1 MDEGNDKLLTVAQVH
16 ELTGIT
22 AAQLKNWDKEGVLVA
37 QRSGEGIANNRKLYT
52 MDDVRQAREILLY
65 RRLGFSLDRIKEIL
79 AASEEERTSLVAMR
93 TDELKEDYAHIQKQI
108 ELSSALEV
116 ASLDSLMDGLAGVK
130 GPDGLI
136 DAYERDRNLRQW
148 IRWSRSHT
156 DRDIERIN
164 AELQDALEDLVHVPD
179 DAPWELV
186 EAHIARFCDAWSKS
200 FGWPTVG
207 QMLAFHFTFAEMVET
222 GEDAGGL
229 FDAVACESLAEAF
242 RLAWASSALKC
253 MEDNLA
259 VLYWNTCEGVSSEP
273 VHETAKVLRAAVAE
287 FSYRPHMSDGS
298 LSPEQVTESVEIT
311 RAIFELLEEV
321 ALDEGLE
328 RYLHLDELYAVD
340 GPGLETARHITEA
353 WVEGRLEPWLSD
365 GGASEIEQRIDA
377 WIDALRLQ
385 WERVTHDG
393 SQADCPGS
401 LDEEEQVER
410 FSAWVEKHYACTFAD
425 PPEARWASEEED
437 CAVEKRTREFAQR
450 MESEGKMA
458 TFD

>member
-52 MDDVRQAREILLY
+52 VDDVCQAQEILLY
-65 RRLGFSLDRIKEIL
+65 RRLGFSLDRIKEVL
-79 AASEEERTSLVAMR
+79 AASEAERASLVAMR

-116 ASLDSLMDGLAGVK
+116 ASLDSLMNGLAGVE

-156 DRDIERIN
+156 DRDIEKTN
-164 AELQDALEDLVHVPD
+164 VELQDALEGLVQVPA
-179 DAPWELV
+179 DATWELV
-186 EAHIARFCDAWSKS
+186 KAHIARFCDAWSKP

-242 RLAWASSALKC
+242 RLAWVSSALKC
-253 MEDNLA
+253 MEDILA

-353 WVEGRLEPWLSD
+353 WVEGRLESWLSD

-437 CAVEKRTREFAQR
+437 CAVEKRTRDFAQR
-450 MESEGKMA
+450 MESEGKM
-458 TFD
+458 TTPD

>member
-37 QRSGEGIANNRKLYT
+37 RRSGEGIANNRKLYT
-52 MDDVRQAREILLY
+52 MDDIRQAREILLY
-65 RRLGFSLDRIKEIL
+65 RRLGFSLGRIKEIL
-79 AASEEERTSLVAMR
+79 AASEDERTSLVAMR

-148 IRWSRSHT
+148 IRWSCSHT

-164 AELQDALEDLVHVPD
+164 AELQDALEGLVQVPA
-179 DAPWELV
+179 DATWELV
-186 EAHIARFCDAWSKS
+186 KAHIARFCDAWSKS

-207 QMLAFHFTFAEMVET
+207 QMLAFHFTFAEMVEN

-253 MEDNLA
+253 TEDILA
-259 VLYWNTCEGVSSEP
+259 ILYWNTYEGVSSEP

-298 LSPEQVTESVEIT
+298 LSSEQVAEFVEIT

-321 ALDEGLE
+321 ALDERLE

-340 GPGLETARHITEA
+340 GSGLETARHITEA
-353 WVEGRLEPWLSD
+353 WVEGRLELWLSD

-410 FSAWVEKHYACTFAD
+410 FFAWVEEHYACTFAD
-425 PPEARWASEEED
+425 PPEARWTSEEED

>member
-1 MDEGNDKLLTVAQVH
+1 MDEDNGKLLTVAQVH

-37 QRSGEGIANNRKLYT
+37 RRSGEGIANNRKLYT
-52 MDDVRQAREILLY
+52 MDDVRRAQEILLY
-65 RRLGFSLDRIKEIL
+65 RKLGFSLDRIKEVF
-79 AASEEERTSLVAMR
+79 AAPESERALLVAMR
-93 TDELKEDYAHIQKQI
+93 TDELKEDYAYIQKQI

-116 ASLDSLMDGLAGVK
+116 VGPDSLMDELVDVE
-130 GPDGLI
+130 GPDRLI
-136 DAYERDRNLRQW
+136 DAYERDKNLRQW

-156 DRDIERIN
+156 DRDIEKIN
-164 AELQDALEDLVHVPD
+164 AELQDALDNLVQIPD
-179 DAPWELV
+179 DATWELV
-186 EAHIARFCDAWSKS
+186 KAHIARFCDAWSKP

-207 QMLAFHFTFAEMVET
+207 QMLAFHFTFAEMAEN
-222 GEDAGGL
+222 GENADGL
-229 FDAVACESLAEAF
+229 FDAEACESLAEAF

-253 MEDNLA
+253 MEDVLA
-259 VLYWNTCEGVSSEP
+259 VLYWNACGGVSLEP

-287 FSYRPHMSDGS
+287 FSYRPHMSDGK
-298 LSPEQVTESVEIT
+298 LMPEQSTEFVEIT

-321 ALDEGLE
+321 ALDERLE
-328 RYLHLDELYAVD
+328 RYLHLDEFYAVD

-353 WVEGRLEPWLSD
+353 WVEGRLESWLSD

-393 SQADCPGS
+393 SQTDCPGS

-410 FSAWVEKHYACTFAD
+410 FSAWVEEHYACTFAD
-425 PPEARWASEEED
+425 PPEARWSSEEED
-437 CAVEKRTREFAQR
+437 CTVEKRTRDFAQR
-450 MESEGKMA
+450 MVSEGKM
-458 TFD
+458 TTPD

>member
-186 EAHIARFCDAWSKS
+186 EAHIACFCDAWSKS

>member
-298 LSPEQVTESVEIT
+298 LSPEQVTEFVEIA

-353 WVEGRLEPWLSD
+353 WVEGRLELWLSD

-437 CAVEKRTREFAQR
+437 CAVEKRTRDFAQR
-450 MESEGKMA
+450 MESEGKMT

>member
-1 MDEGNDKLLTVAQVH
+1 MDESNDKLLTVAQVH

-37 QRSGEGIANNRKLYT
+37 RRSGEGIANNRKLYT

-65 RRLGFSLDRIKEIL
+65 RRLGFSLGRIKEIL

-164 AELQDALEDLVHVPD
+164 AEIQDALEDLAQVPG
-179 DAPWELV
+179 DATWELV
-186 EAHIARFCDAWSKS
+186 KAHIARFCDAWSKP

-222 GEDAGGL
+222 GEDADGL

-253 MEDNLA
+253 IEDILA

-298 LSPEQVTESVEIT
+298 LSPEQVTEFVEIT

-353 WVEGRLEPWLSD
+353 WVEGRLESWLSD
-365 GGASEIEQRIDA
+365 GGVSEIEQRIDA

-437 CAVEKRTREFAQR
+437 CAVEKRTRDFAQR
-450 MESEGKMA
+450 MESEGKMT

>member
-37 QRSGEGIANNRKLYT
+37 RRSGEGIANNRKLYT

-186 EAHIARFCDAWSKS
+186 KAHIARFCDTWSKS
-200 FGWPTVG
+200 IGWPTVG
-207 QMLAFHFTFAEMVET
+207 QMLAFHFTFAEMVEA
-222 GEDAGGL
+222 GEDADGL

-253 MEDNLA
+253 MEDILA

-298 LSPEQVTESVEIT
+298 LSPEQVTEFVEIT

-353 WVEGRLEPWLSD
+353 WVEGRPESWLSD

-410 FSAWVEKHYACTFAD
+410 FSAWVEKHYACSFAD

-437 CAVEKRTREFAQR
+437 CVVEKRTRDFAQR
-450 MESEGKMA
+450 MESEGKM
-458 TFD
+458 TTPD

>member
-37 QRSGEGIANNRKLYT
+37 RRSGEGIANNRKLYT

-136 DAYERDRNLRQW
+136 DAYKRDRNLRQW

-253 MEDNLA
+253 MEDILA

-353 WVEGRLEPWLSD
+353 WVEGRLESWLSD

-437 CAVEKRTREFAQR
+437 CAVEKRTRDFAQR